1 MTALMT
7 AGIDVGQKYLD
18 VGFSRECK
26 PFRSLN
32 STEGIADIVG
42 RLRLAGVRR
51 VAMEAIGPY
60 AQRLTQALGFA
71 GFEVGVINPQRIR
84 AFRQAEGR
92 HAKTDRLDAGLIARF
107 AEKMET
113 HFHPAPDAEAMA
125 LKSLATR
132 RSQLIEMIAVEKK
145 RLKQALDPFIIAS
158 LQQAILLLTEDC
170 NRIEAELMQR
180 IATDPIR
187 TRTMQLLVSIPGIG
201 TRIASILV
209 TDLPELGQRD
219 RKVIASLAG
228 LAPHISQS
236 GNAPPR
242 AAISGGR
249 PCVRAAL
256 YMAALVAI
264 RYDPQHK
271 ETYRR
276 LKLEGKPSK
285 VAIIAVARKIITI
298 ANAMIKAGKEY
309 QKCDIQS

>member
-1 MTALMT
+1 MTPLAT

-18 VGFSRECK
+18 VGFSREGK
-26 PFRSLN
+26 PFRTLN
-32 STEGIADIVG
+32 AADGIADIV
-42 RLRLAGVRR
+42 RRLASAGIRR

-60 AQRLTQALGFA
+60 AQRLVQALSLA

-92 HAKTDRLDAGLIARF
+92 HAKTDKLDAGLIARF

-113 HFHPAPDAEAMA
+113 HFHPAPDAEAVA
-125 LKSLATR
+125 LKALATR

-145 RLKQALDPFIIAS
+145 RLKQALEPFIVAS
-158 LQQAILLLTEDC
+158 LRQAIQLLSEDC
-170 NRIEAELMQR
+170 KAVEGELLQR
-180 IATDPIR
+180 LAADPGR
-187 TRTMQLLVSIPGIG
+187 TRMMERLVSIPGIG

-228 LAPHISQS
+228 LAPHINQS

-264 RYDPQHK
+264 RHDPQQK

-276 LKLEGKPSK
+276 LKADGKPSK
-285 VAIIAVARKIITI
+285 VAIIAVARKMLTI
-298 ANAMIKAGKEY
+298 ANAMVKEGREY
-309 QKCDIQS
+309 KKITHLT

>member
-1 MTALMT
+1 MTLSMT

-26 PFRSLN
+26 PFRSAN
-32 STEGIADIVG
+32 DPEGIADII
-42 RLRLAGVRR
+42 RRLASAGIQR

-60 AQRLTQALGFA
+60 AQRLIQALGLA
-71 GFEVGVINPQRIR
+71 GFDVGVINPQRIR
-84 AFRQAEGR
+84 AFRQAEGC

-113 HFHPAPDAEAMA
+113 HFYPAPDSEAVA
-125 LKSLATR
+125 LKSLAAR

-145 RLKQALDPFIIAS
+145 RLKQAMEPFIVAS
-158 LQQAILLLTEDC
+158 LQQAIHLLSRDC
-170 NRIEAELMQR
+170 KAVEAELMQR
-180 IATDPIR
+180 IAADPVR
-187 TRTMQLLVSIPGIG
+187 TRILELLVSIPGIG

-209 TDLPELGQRD
+209 TDMPELGQRD
-219 RKVIASLAG
+219 RKAIASLAG

-242 AAISGGR
+242 ASISGGR

-264 RYDPQHK
+264 RHDPQHK
-271 ETYRR
+271 EAYRR
-276 LKLEGKPSK
+276 LKAAGKPSK
-285 VAIIAVARKIITI
+285 VAIIAVARKMLTI
-298 ANAMIKAGKEY
+298 ANAIIKDGRTYKNHNMPA
-309 QKCDIQS
+309 